1 MNNEKRRRARV
12 QGGWCPPTN
21 VRSDKDKPKSQPC
34 PAWTNKTV
42 DNPQSKNFT
51 FEEPEEVRMKPP
63 EKVLS
68 KSGVYDLSETSNG
81 LSRIRLFTDFFKS
94 DQADWM
100 FEQLLDELPWKQR
113 SHRFQ
118 SEKYLE
124 PRLTAWY
131 GELPYTY
138 SGTTLQPN
146 PEWSPAL
153 QVIKQQL
160 EERTGYTFNS
170 MLANLYRD
178 GHDSIDWHSD
188 DEKSLGPA
196 PVIASLSFGDS
207 RNFELR
213 KKPPTAENGDYTYM
227 EHVRVPV
234 THGCLIIME
243 GATQADWQ
251 HRVPKEY
258 HDRDPR
264 INLTFRVIYSE
275 S

>member
-1 MNNEKRRRARV
+1 MKSEGEQEFKEGGVLPQMCGPIRINQNLSHAQHGQIRQLIIHRAKI
-12 QGGWCPPTN
+12 
-21 VRSDKDKPKSQPC
+21 SH
-34 PAWTNKTV
+34 
-42 DNPQSKNFT
+42 SKNL
-51 FEEPEEVRMKPP
+51 K
-63 EKVLS
+63 S